1 MCFELFGIKRNCL
14 HANAWAGEGRDKE
27 PDSVLF
33 DIENASLRADS
44 DIRSDVEASSVQSAT
59 V

>member
-1 MCFELFGIKRNCL
+1 MCFELFGIKPNCL
-14 HANAWAGEGRDKE
+14 HANAWTGEGRDKE

-33 DIENASLRADS
+33 DIENASV
-44 DIRSDVEASSVQSAT
+44 VEASSVHSAT

>member
-1 MCFELFGIKRNCL
+1 MCFELFGIKPNCL
-14 HANAWAGEGRDKE
+14 HANAWTEGRDKE